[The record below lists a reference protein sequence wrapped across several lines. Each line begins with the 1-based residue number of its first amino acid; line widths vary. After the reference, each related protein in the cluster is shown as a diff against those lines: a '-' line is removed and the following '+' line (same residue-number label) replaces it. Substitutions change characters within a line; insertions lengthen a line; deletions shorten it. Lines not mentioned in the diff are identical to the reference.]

1 MEGFW
6 VWRKFLDGREGYLCS
21 TTGSWVPPKPSWR
34 TTSHPKNPFW
44 FRFSTASRSLRPR
57 GGNVRGTPYS
67 NLFFIIFPCFSLF
80 FYIFSVIISFFYR
93 FYLISRPFFT
103 RSIRFSHAYVIPL
116 RTIFLRIYLYL
127 FIFLCALQHIY
138 ITITSSPFASVTYRC
153 TGRGGSLELS
163 LWILSCPGVYPY
175 CTYRSM

>member
-1 MEGFW
+1 MNCTPSLSTKNRFTPLTCNAELENESSLVHIEGEMVF
-6 VWRKFLDGREGYLCS
+6 
-21 TTGSWVPPKPSWR
+21 
-34 TTSHPKNPFW
+34 
-44 FRFSTASRSLRPR
+44 
-57 GGNVRGTPYS
+57 VRGTPYS